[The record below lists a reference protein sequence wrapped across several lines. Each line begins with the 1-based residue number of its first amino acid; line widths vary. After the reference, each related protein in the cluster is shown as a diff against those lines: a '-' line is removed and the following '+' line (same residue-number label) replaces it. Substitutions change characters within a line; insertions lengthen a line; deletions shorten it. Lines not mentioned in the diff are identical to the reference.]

1 MRLAGPVSN
10 KSSTYEMDAITNAV
24 NALVEEKVWLV
35 TQENKAHVERLKKEE
50 INVRNARAAAVAW
63 RMRYD
68 EMLERAERAER
79 ELVEEFKSKREQGQY
94 EYEERDLERELYGG
108 DDAFKLRCIEMHK
121 KDKKEKAEKYILEE
135 SEQPDEDDEG
145 ETVAAVTQPL
155 VTTYEGINYPTV
167 STAGPDIEK
176 LVDVSY
182 EEALARA
189 VELNCS
195 VMVKKL
201 HGNTW
206 YLRAQGIAFETLKK
220 NIDGLSKQKLEPG
233 SRTRTLYLIKY

>member
-10 KSSTYEMDAITNAV
+10 KSNTYKMDAITNAV

-63 RMRYD
+63 RIRCD
-68 EMLERAERAER
+68 EMADRAERAER
-79 ELVEEFKSKREQGQY
+79 ALEELRA
-94 EYEERDLERELYGG
+94 ERE
-108 DDAFKLRCIEMHK
+108 KPEQ
-121 KDKKEKAEKYILEE
+121 
-135 SEQPDEDDEG
+135 SEQPEVQLRENDEG

-155 VTTYEGINYPTV
+155 VTIYEGINKPTV
-167 STAGPDIEK
+167 STAGRDIDM
-176 LVDVSY
+176 LVDYSY
-182 EEALARA
+182 EEALAKA

-201 HGNTW
+201 HGNRW
-206 YLRAQGIAFETLKK
+206 YLRAQDIPFETLKK
-220 NIDGLSKQKLEPG
+220 SIDSLSKQKLKKG
-233 SRTRTLYLIKY
+233 SATRIIHLIKH